1 MKNLFSIQSIV
12 IVAITLTMVFF
23 SSCKKNDDVQEDK
36 KANSIEL
43 LSGDNQTAKIT
54 KVLANQ
60 IEVIVK
66 DQYGNA
72 FKNTEVNF
80 EAVEGSVSQTKVQT
94 DNNGKAA
101 ISWTLADQV
110 GTQNLKIS
118 ANNADGTA
126 VLAGSPIMVTATA
139 ICIEVG
145 DEYAGGIVFYVD
157 SNCNGLICAKTDQN
171 NGEKIPWDIG
181 TSLITGATGTAIG
194 TGQTNTTLIVNSY
207 GSSEVYAALVC
218 NNLDLKGYTDWFL
231 PSKEELNLM
240 YNNLHQATPAIG
252 NFQNYFYWNSTEDD
266 AGDAWLQDFGDG
278 EQYYDAKSA
287 DQYVRAVRA
296 F

>member
-1 MKNLFSIQSIV
+1 MKNLFSIQLIV

-23 SSCKKNDDVQEDK
+23 SSCKKDDDVQEDK

-43 LSGDNQTAKIT
+43 LSGNNQTAKIT

-60 IEVIVK
+60 IEIIVK

-94 DNNGKAA
+94 DDNGKAA

-126 VLAGSPIMVTATA
+126 ALAGSPITVTATA

-157 SNCNGLICAKTDQN
+157 GNCNGLVCAKADQN
-171 NGEKIPWDIG
+171 NGEKTPWHIG

-194 TGQTNTTLIVNSY
+194 TGQANTTLIVNSY
-207 GSSEVYAALVC
+207 GSSEIYAALVC
-218 NNLDLKGYTDWFL
+218 NNLDLEGYTDWFL
-231 PSKEELNLM
+231 PSKDELNLM
-240 YNNLHQATPAIG
+240 YSNLHQATPAIG
-252 NFQNYFYWNSTEDD
+252 DFQGDFYWNSTEDD

-278 EQYYDAKSA
+278 GQYFDAKSA
-287 DQYVRAVRA
+287 NQYVRAVRA